1 MVSPG
6 SGGKRELKRN
16 KDGGERIKLLPQ
28 TAWSDYFFFQN
39 MQAYIWFVGLPAVP
53 SGVRFQK
60 TAGVVDADV
69 LCRAEVV
76 YGMDR
81 KPAVQMKRLPCM
93 PAPGRPGREHL
104 GKSLERMCERLGMRP
119 ENRQKAFRI

>member
-76 YGMDR
+76 YGMADAR
-81 KPAVQMKRLPCM
+81 NLDTEAGCLNEKTSLYAEAMYVWQR
-93 PAPGRPGREHL
+93 AL
-104 GKSLERMCERLGMRP
+104 GE
-119 ENRQKAFRI
+119 AFRKNV

>member
-1 MVSPG
+1 MV
-6 SGGKRELKRN
+6 R
-16 KDGGERIKLLPQ
+16 LL
-28 TAWSDYFFFQN
+28 FFPEY
-39 MQAYIWFVGLPAVP
+39 ASTYLVCDLPAVP